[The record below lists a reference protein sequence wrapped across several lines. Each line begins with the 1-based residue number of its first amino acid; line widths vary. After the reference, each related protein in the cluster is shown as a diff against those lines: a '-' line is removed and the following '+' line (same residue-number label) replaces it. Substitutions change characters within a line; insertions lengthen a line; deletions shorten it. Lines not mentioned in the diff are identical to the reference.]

1 MSETMENAALN
12 SGEIA
17 DRTPAAKAEETKAD
31 KFIRLGEYR
40 MNKAIDAIGRIE
52 NLANRS
58 AYEYTPEQVEAM
70 FSVLESKVA
79 EVKAKFTVTKLRRRI
94 SGMNTAVY
102 STGDKILNVMKE
114 MDMSIPGLAEL
125 SGIHENTLLNILA
138 GIKEPDIGTACR
150 IADALGICVRE
161 LCPDEE
167 QYAVFIKKDT
177 LAKLIVISEINGVE
191 PDELIAS
198 ILEKGIEEN
207 GFYD

>member
-1 MSETMENAALN
+1 MSG
-12 SGEIA
+12 SFI
-17 DRTPAAKAEETKAD
+17 PA
-31 KFIRLGEYR
+31 
-40 MNKAIDAIGRIE
+40 RIFK
-52 NLANRS
+52 R
-58 AYEYTPEQVEAM
+58 V
-70 FSVLESKVA
+70 FSW
-79 EVKAKFTVTKLRRRI
+79 
-94 SGMNTAVY
+94 M
-102 STGDKILNVMKE
+102 
-114 MDMSIPGLAEL
+114 
-125 SGIHENTLLNILA
+125 
-138 GIKEPDIGTACR
+138 PDIGTACR

>member
-1 MSETMENAALN
+1 M
-12 SGEIA
+12 
-17 DRTPAAKAEETKAD
+17 
-31 KFIRLGEYR
+31 
-40 MNKAIDAIGRIE
+40 
-52 NLANRS
+52 
-58 AYEYTPEQVEAM
+58 
-70 FSVLESKVA
+70 
-79 EVKAKFTVTKLRRRI
+79 RRRL
-94 SGMNTAVY
+94 SGLNTAVY